1 MLGSTLTS
9 LLREQSACLMR
20 LGHAHCCIYD
30 HEPGIF
36 SAVGGLGAAAGLQW
50 VVGDAEQLPL
60 AARSVDGY
68 TIAFGI
74 RNVTRIDAAL
84 AEAFRV
90 RLTWAVRVSV
100 CFSVTLWAHTDL
112 GATHGPG
119 VSKQGSG

>member
-1 MLGSTLTS
+1 MGSTLTS
-9 LLREQSACLMR
+9 LLCEQSSCLMR
-20 LGHAHCCIYD
+20 RGHARCCRYD

-90 RLTWAVRVSV
+90 RLACTKRVSV
-100 CFSVTLWAHTDL
+100 CFSMTSWARTYL
-112 GATHGPG
+112 VVTHGPG

>member
-1 MLGSTLTS
+1 MCSTLTS
-9 LLREQSACLMR
+9 LLCEQSSCLVQ
-20 LGHAHCCIYD
+20 LGHARRCIYD
-30 HEPGIF
+30 HEPGIV

-60 AARSVDGY
+60 AARSADGY

-90 RLTWAVRVSV
+90 RLTWTESGSACSSTIV
-100 CFSVTLWAHTDL
+100 WAHTNFRSHARPRCGD
-112 GATHGPG
+112 A
-119 VSKQGSG
+119 GSG